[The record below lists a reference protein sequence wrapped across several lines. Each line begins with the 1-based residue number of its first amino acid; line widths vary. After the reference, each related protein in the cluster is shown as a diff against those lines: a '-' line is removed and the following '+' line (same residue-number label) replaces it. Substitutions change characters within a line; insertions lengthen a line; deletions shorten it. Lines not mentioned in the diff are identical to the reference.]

1 MRRLWLI
8 ATASALYAQPLSS
21 LIDSAHTNEK
31 IVSLN
36 QRVNAAGLNHDAIE
50 RSYLPRIDA
59 FTNGTFV
66 DHTGGFDA
74 KRSVAAGLK
83 GEMTL
88 FDGFKREHALQQS
101 NALENS
107 ARYNLSSGKKEIT
120 LDVIRQ
126 YFELQN
132 TLDEIQTQTHMYDQL
147 SAQLTRLEKFRSVG
161 LASEDALMRMRS
173 ELSHSQ
179 YQLEDLRYQSDR
191 QKGDL
196 ETISNQKITDLQPSA
211 LMEPKLTQAQ
221 QLDSLKAL
229 QYSRDAKRHE
239 AEKADAGFLPTIKI
253 EDQYAYY
260 DYYHDPIAAMRVNT
274 QNKVIASL
282 SMNLLDFSTAS
293 TAKQALMAQAQAQTS
308 ELAYASKE
316 ANQNFVM
323 ATRYIERSRAL
334 IDAAQSA
341 FDAATQTLDAVTHKY
356 EARIVDYV
364 TYLDA
369 LHSLTDATN
378 RLSRAKRSLHYAY
391 ATYYYYAGQDPKEFI
406 Q

>member
-21 LIDSAHTNEK
+21 LIDSAHRNEK
-31 IVSLN
+31 IISLN
-36 QRVNAAGLNHDAIE
+36 QRVTAAGLNREAIK
-50 RSYLPRIDA
+50 RSYLPRVDG

-74 KRSVAAGLK
+74 KRSVAAGVK
-83 GEMTL
+83 GEVTL
-88 FDGFKREHALQQS
+88 FDGFKRENALHQS
-101 NALENS
+101 HALEN
-107 ARYNLSSGKKEIT
+107 AALYNLLSGKKEIT
-120 LDVIRQ
+120 LEVIRQ

-132 TLDEIQTQTHMYDQL
+132 TLDEIQTQTRMADQL
-147 SAQLTRLEKFRSVG
+147 SAQFTRLEKFRSAG
-161 LASEDALMRMRS
+161 LASEDALMRIRS
-173 ELSHSQ
+173 ELSHVR
-179 YQLEDLRYQSDR
+179 YLLEDLHYQADR

-196 ETISNQKITDLQPSA
+196 ETITNQRITDLQPST

-229 QYSRDAKRHE
+229 RYARDAKRFE
-239 AEKADAGFLPTIKI
+239 AEKADAGFLPTLKI

-260 DYYHDPIAAMRVNT
+260 DYYKDPIAAMRVTT

-282 SMNLLDFSTAS
+282 TMNLVDFSTAS
-293 TAKQALMAQAQAQTS
+293 TAREALMAQAQAQTS

-316 ANQNFVM
+316 AHHNFAM
-323 ATRYIERSRAL
+323 AARYIQRSRIL

-341 FDAATQTLDAVTHKY
+341 FDASTLTFDAVRRKY

-391 ATYYYYAGQDPKEFI
+391 AAYYYYAGLDPKEFV